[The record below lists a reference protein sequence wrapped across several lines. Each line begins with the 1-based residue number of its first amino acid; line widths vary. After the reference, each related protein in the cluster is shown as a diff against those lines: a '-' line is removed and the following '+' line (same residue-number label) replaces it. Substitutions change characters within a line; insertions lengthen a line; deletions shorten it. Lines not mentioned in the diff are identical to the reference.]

1 MKRRLFACVLV
12 APLACAAAVSRITL
26 GLVAPPSEPDATSL
40 VRAVRLAVEESG
52 ESPGAPVALEV
63 RGESGQWGTVG
74 NDAVTL
80 ASDRD
85 VDAMIAPPD
94 GASSHLVLQVSG
106 RMQVP
111 VVCLCP
117 DASVTEAGV
126 PWAVRVVP
134 RIDQQ
139 AEALFAARRP
149 ALPAAWWALVPPDR
163 PGRAARR
170 DLAKAARSA
179 GTALDRI
186 LDIGT
191 DPASVARQV
200 AAGSPGGVLVWLA
213 PSQAGVAA
221 AALRAAGYQGCVA
234 GPCSI
239 DAPEFVAAAGAAA
252 DGVLVA
258 EYEGDSGSRAR
269 LGRFEERFMGR
280 FGVRP
285 GYGAAA
291 AHDAAQVLIE
301 NLRRAGDTPAY
312 RRFPPALPTPGVT
325 GEIRFDTSGNR
336 TGALQVLTCQRGRFV
351 PTTTLNP

>member
-1 MKRRLFACVLV
+1 
-12 APLACAAAVSRITL
+12 
-26 GLVAPPSEPDATSL
+26 
-40 VRAVRLAVEESG
+40 
-52 ESPGAPVALEV
+52 
-63 RGESGQWGTVG
+63 
-74 NDAVTL
+74 
-80 ASDRD
+80 
-85 VDAMIAPPD
+85 
-94 GASSHLVLQVSG
+94 
-106 RMQVP
+106 
-111 VVCLCP
+111 
-117 DASVTEAGV
+117 
-126 PWAVRVVP
+126 VRVVA
-134 RIDQQ
+134 RTDQQ

-163 PGRAARR
+163 PGRAVRR

-179 GTALDRI
+179 GTRMDRI
-186 LDIGT
+186 LEMGT
-191 DPASVARQV
+191 DPASIARQV
-200 AAGSPGGVLVWLA
+200 AAASPGGVLVWLA

-269 LGRFEERFMGR
+269 AGRFAERFMGR

-285 GYGAAA
+285 GYSAAA

-312 RRFPPALPTPGVT
+312 RRFPPVLPSPGVT
-325 GEIRFDTSGNR
+325 GEIRFDASGNR
-336 TGALQVLTCQRGRFV
+336 TGTLRVLACQRGRFV
-351 PTTTLNP
+351 PIIPPTP